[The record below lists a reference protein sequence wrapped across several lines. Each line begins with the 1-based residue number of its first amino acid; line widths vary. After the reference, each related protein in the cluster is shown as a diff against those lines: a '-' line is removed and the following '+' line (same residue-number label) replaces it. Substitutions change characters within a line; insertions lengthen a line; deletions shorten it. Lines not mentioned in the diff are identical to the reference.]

1 MQGSL
6 YYIVIIA
13 SVLVIPLFLK
23 LSFANANELHQQTLY
38 EQQAIETAF
47 AHFVRTKQWHRADEL
62 FQTSIVTPYYSPRFY
77 ELAVLLLVRQNQ

>member
-23 LSFANANELHQQTLY
+23 LSFANANELHQHTLY
-38 EQQAIETAF
+38 EQQAI
-47 AHFVRTKQWHRADEL
+47 
-62 FQTSIVTPYYSPRFY
+62 
-77 ELAVLLLVRQNQ
+77 